1 MSALTP
7 KPHSVRRQAASGLTK
22 EMIAAEYDLYEEE
35 FEKLLKKDKQL
46 QRAYDLGV
54 VDANKVVHKQLW
66 DRQDNIGIML
76 LRARM
81 RLKLDDPV
89 LEELSGNVLKVVL
102 SKVDKD
108 TRKSLAGV
116 LGLK

>member
-1 MSALTP
+1 
-7 KPHSVRRQAASGLTK
+7 
-22 EMIAAEYDLYEEE
+22 
-35 FEKLLKKDKQL
+35 
-46 QRAYDLGV
+46 
-54 VDANKVVHKQLW
+54 
-66 DRQDNIGIML
+66 
-76 LRARM
+76 M

-116 LGLK
+116 LGVK

>member
-1 MSALTP
+1 MSVLTP
-7 KPHSVRRQAASGLTK
+7 KPHSVRRHASCGFTK
-22 EMIAAEYDLYEEE
+22 EMIAAEYDLYEAE

-66 DRQDNIGIML
+66 DRQDNVGIML

-102 SKVDKD
+102 SKVNKD
-108 TRKSLAGV
+108 TRKSLASILGV
-116 LGLK
+116 R